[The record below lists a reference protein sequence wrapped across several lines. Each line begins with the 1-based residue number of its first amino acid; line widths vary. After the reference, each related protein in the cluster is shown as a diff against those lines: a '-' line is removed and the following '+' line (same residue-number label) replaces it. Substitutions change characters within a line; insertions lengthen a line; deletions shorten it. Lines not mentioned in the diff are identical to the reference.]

1 MIKLYP
7 GYLIISDSPKTLFT
21 VSFLSRIIIIDI
33 IHCIV
38 VYVIRSMLFQI
49 QSLKEEQEHQSKSTI
64 KEVKNLLEK
73 MPEGILIMPD
83 KQSQDCYMN

>member
-7 GYLIISDSPKTLFT
+7 GYLIISDSPETLFKA
-21 VSFLSRIIIIDI
+21 SFLSRIIIIDI

-49 QSLKEEQEHQSKSTI
+49 QSLKEEQELQSKSTI